1 MNFLIPK
8 ELLQAIG
15 DYLSTKP
22 YAEVAGLISHI
33 QALKPAPSEAPQN
46 NADQA

>member
-22 YAEVAGLISHI
+22 YVEVAALISHI
-33 QALKPAPSEAPQN
+33 QALKPEEKKKDEN
-46 NADQA
+46 G